1 MDFKDKY
8 LKYKKKY
15 LKLKNQIGGVD
26 LSDDQINKKIGA
38 LRKKYET
45 LVEQARQE
53 GQSAESEYIKQLG
66 NIFTYRR
73 QWLHLQKKVPPP
85 NFVFKPPPENWG
97 VHDEGA
103 DKGLVFHIYSDDRM
117 VTFNDDFME
126 DKF

>member
-26 LSDDQINKKIGA
+26 LSDDQINKKIEKLRERYKA
-38 LRKKYET
+38 LVK
-45 LVEQARQE
+45 QARQE
-53 GQSAESEYIKQLG
+53 GQNEEGIKQLG
-66 NIFTYRR
+66 QIFFYRK

-85 NFVFKPPPENWG
+85 DFVFKPPPKNWG
-97 VHDEGA
+97 VHDEGD
-103 DKGLVFHIYSDDRM
+103 DKGFVFHIYPDGKM